1 MHEETIMMM
10 HASSYS
16 TSKNCHP
23 KVAITFYISGIT
35 HTLNIYDYIGV
46 RIKVITNQVQK

>member
-1 MHEETIMMM
+1 MHKATIMMM

-16 TSKNCHP
+16 SSQDHQP

-35 HTLNIYDYIGV
+35 HTLSIYI
-46 RIKVITNQVQK
+46 